1 MNILGHNFIAGQRS
15 ALGNI
20 SLLSYNASTG
30 DALPYTFFQATE
42 AEVDAACWAAQKAAQ
57 EFRDT
62 SSALRADFLD
72 AIAQEVDALGP
83 DFIELVCT
91 ETALPYARIQGERG
105 RVTHQL
111 RLFAT
116 ALRRG
121 DFYGARIDT
130 ALPERK
136 PAPRPDLRQL
146 KIGLGPVAVFGAS
159 NFPLAFSTAGG
170 DTASALAAG
179 CPVVFKAHS
188 GHMGTSELMA
198 AAISRAVEKSALPA
212 GVFSM
217 IYGGGVGAQLV
228 KHPAIKAVGF
238 TGSLKGGR
246 ALYDMAAARPEPIPV
261 FAEMSSINPVIVLPR
276 AARLR
281 GQKIAE
287 ELANSV
293 VLGCGQFC
301 TNPGLII
308 GLASP
313 AFSELTAALTLYM
326 AQKPAQAMLNA
337 GTFASYR
344 AGVER
349 LHKSFGLTH
358 LCGRAPTTL
367 AEPQLFSADEELLI
381 GGEATLQEEVFGP
394 ASIVVTASTTERLI
408 EALENLQGQLTIT
421 LLAEPEDLQDFLH
434 LVTLL
439 QTKAGRLLVN
449 GYPTGVEVTDT
460 MIHGGPYPATS
471 DARGTSVGTL
481 AIERFL
487 RPVCFQNFPDFAL
500 PDALKNANPLKI
512 HRLVNGDFTDGAL
525 PEQ

>member
-15 ALGNI
+15 ALGST

-42 AEVDAACWAAQKAAQ
+42 AEVDAACVAAQNAAQ
-57 EFRDT
+57 VFRDT
-62 SSALRADFLD
+62 SSAQRADFLD
-72 AIAQEVDALGP
+72 AIAQEIDALGP
-83 DFIELVCT
+83 DFIEWVCT
-91 ETALPYARIQGERG
+91 ETALPSARIQGERG

-116 ALRRG
+116 VLRRG

-130 ALPERK
+130 ALPERQ
-136 PAPRPDLRQL
+136 PAPRPDLRQM

-198 AAISRAVEKSALPA
+198 GAISRAVEKSALPA

-246 ALYDMAAARPEPIPV
+246 ALCDLAATRPEPIPV
-261 FAEMSSINPVIVLPR
+261 FAEMSSINPVIILPH

-313 AFSELTAALTLYM
+313 AFSELTAALTLHM

-349 LHKSFGLTH
+349 LHNSFGLTH
-358 LCGRAPTTL
+358 LCGRALTTL

-381 GGEATLQEEVFGP
+381 GGEAILQEEVFGP
-394 ASIVVTASTTERLI
+394 ASIVVTASSTLRLV

-460 MIHGGPYPATS
+460 MVHGGPYPATS

-500 PDALKNANPLKI
+500 PDALKNANPLNI
-512 HRLVNGDFTDGAL
+512 RRLVDGHSTEGAL
-525 PEQ
+525 AEQ